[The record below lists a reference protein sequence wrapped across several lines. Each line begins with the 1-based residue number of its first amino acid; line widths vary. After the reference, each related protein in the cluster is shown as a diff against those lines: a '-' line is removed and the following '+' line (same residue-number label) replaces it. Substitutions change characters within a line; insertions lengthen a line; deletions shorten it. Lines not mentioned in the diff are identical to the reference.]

1 MTDRTPEQIE
11 QSAIEIRDLALKLGF
26 YPELNG
32 NRVKVYNGENELFE
46 YQADTSKFIKRGYK
60 DYITRINPNTYKA
73 YIRTC
78 LSNVSKKLK
87 KVEKEANKE
96 RFTSCKYGNH
106 SWVVYDNYRSKMIAR
121 FRSDGLAKN
130 KVRELKLLLES
141 QDEIKAVISKNANV
155 TEDELDFMSSEI
167 ITLIYT
173 KIFKDEKQNGV
184 VENTVGEWYED
195 LDSQKN

>member
-1 MTDRTPEQIE
+1 
-11 QSAIEIRDLALKLGF
+11 
-26 YPELNG
+26 
-32 NRVKVYNGENELFE
+32 
-46 YQADTSKFIKRGYK
+46 
-60 DYITRINPNTYKA
+60 
-73 YIRTC
+73 
-78 LSNVSKKLK
+78 
-87 KVEKEANKE
+87 
-96 RFTSCKYGNH
+96 
-106 SWVVYDNYRSKMIAR
+106 MIAR